1 MGNQTRSKSLFPSST
16 SPDRIGEDPGG
27 VLSSS
32 TAASKRLNGS
42 RTQIPYASPF
52 PFRKLGRP
60 LREGER
66 QLLTVLA
73 GEYVSLFFCLAQS
86 LTRRCLSKQFHHRAS
101 HGKEE
106 RMATGRFGKETYK
119 SEQGVRAHMRGCTQY
134 RKSKK
139 LPALGC
145 ILQAGSTPSDQ
156 PPTSIEPD
164 CVAPLREFE
173 KTMHEFSTTQEAPQ
187 TPAAIASVNPPGG
200 EGTGRRSVSLI
211 VWDCDVDE
219 AWRRENGERAA
230 VCCLY
235 STSASRGT
243 RQAIQIS
250 VGGLTCAHG
259 LEPRRGIVE

>member
-1 MGNQTRSKSLFPSST
+1 
-16 SPDRIGEDPGG
+16 
-27 VLSSS
+27 
-32 TAASKRLNGS
+32 
-42 RTQIPYASPF
+42 
-52 PFRKLGRP
+52 
-60 LREGER
+60 
-66 QLLTVLA
+66 
-73 GEYVSLFFCLAQS
+73 
-86 LTRRCLSKQFHHRAS
+86 
-101 HGKEE
+101 
-106 RMATGRFGKETYK
+106 MATGRFGKETYK

-230 VCCLY
+230 VCCL
-235 STSASRGT
+235 SVDQRIAWHASGDTDQRGWPHV
-243 RQAIQIS
+243 RSWA
-250 VGGLTCAHG
+250 GA
-259 LEPRRGIVE
+259 EARIVE